1 MKQAVDQVST
11 VQKKGEGRVAAPLNY
26 HIYKFGRF
34 SQFSLLS
41 LFVLVNGYI
50 YYSIFSIHKKKKKM
64 FFSMLDAYGKFAC
77 LEEGKIRGGRV

>member
-50 YYSIFSIHKKKKKM
+50 VYSIFAIHKKKEKKVL
-64 FFSMLDAYGKFAC
+64 FNALC
-77 LEEGKIRGGRV
+77 IW

>member
-50 YYSIFSIHKKKKKM
+50 YIVYLPYTKRRKKR
-64 FFSMLDAYGKFAC
+64 FFSMLYAYGKFAC